1 MVIIMENNEENNEEW
16 GFFSTGPPESLRD
29 AGYKNTAYALGEL
42 VDNSIEEDAKGI
54 DIMLFESFKTSG
66 TQRRWKI
73 EEIGILDNG
82 NGMSPFQLR
91 CSLRYQDGANQR
103 KWTRSKE
110 GGKKMG
116 KFGVGLPQATL
127 SQCRRVDI
135 WSWEDG
141 GGGHDSAV
149 WTYFDLDEPETFKKI
164 PKPISKKIPEK
175 WIGASEIWDNSG
187 TLVVWSN
194 LDRLKWKT
202 STGLYNNAEFLI
214 GRMYRKM
221 IQSKQ
226 IAIKMVALENKFP
239 YNVRYTDRDKDGKIE
254 ADEYHEWTLR
264 ANDPLYLDP
273 DANANDPPVN
283 PAFDQAGETQTW
295 VYNVTEPK
303 TGAKS
308 KQEVKFTTSFAKY
321 ETRAGND
328 FDPKIAL
335 QAKGGAQPHGKHAR
349 KNMGLSIVREDREL
363 ELDDSWSQGKNVAY
377 ERWWGAELC
386 FPKDMDHIF
395 DVSNN
400 KQHAQRLNEVRS
412 KDMDYFRE
420 TDDETDKQ
428 VKNRLKIEDYATWV
442 CLDIR
447 DKMKKTID
455 QIRDQLQA
463 SSIKKKK
470 ARNKRHKLAEEIAS
484 KRIRERRAQGI
495 TGESDKSR
503 IANKEDRIAALRKE
517 LQEEGADE
525 NLAEFLLEMIG
536 KMEYDMV
543 FAGKR
548 IDRDVFFSPEAK
560 VGSVIVYMNENH
572 VAFKHLFQVLDDV
585 DTNEELS
592 EAQLRSKVVHATAA
606 LKLIIG
612 SYAKLEDEADGESRR
627 NLQRVRRDW
636 GRYAE
641 DFLPPKND
649 EYEED

>member
-1 MVIIMENNEENNEEW
+1 MVIKMENNKDDEEDW

-42 VDNSIEEDAKGI
+42 VDNSIEEDAT
-54 DIMLFESFKTSG
+54 DVDVIMFEDFKVSG

-73 EEIGILDNG
+73 SEIGILDNG

-103 KWTRSKE
+103 QWARSKG

-127 SQCRRVDI
+127 SQCKRVDI

-141 GGGHDSAV
+141 GRDSAV
-149 WTYFDLDEPETFKKI
+149 WTYFDLDEPGTFKKI
-164 PKPISKKIPEK
+164 PEPISKKIPEK
-175 WIGASEIWDNSG
+175 WIGASDIWDNSG
-187 TLVVWSN
+187 TLIVWSN

-221 IQSKQ
+221 IQSMQ
-226 IAIKMVALENKFP
+226 VGIMMIALENKPPF
-239 YNVRYTDRDKDGKIE
+239 NTRYTDRDNDGIRTD
-254 ADEYHEWTLR
+254 DEYHSWMLR

-273 DANANDPPVN
+273 EANANDPPVN
-283 PAFDQAGETQTW
+283 PAFEQAGETQTW
-295 VYNVTEPK
+295 VYDIVDPK
-303 TGAKS
+303 TGIKS
-308 KQEVKFTTSFAKY
+308 KQEVKFTTSIAIK
-321 ETRAGND
+321 ETRAGHGY
-328 FDPKIAL
+328 DPKIAL
-335 QAKGGAQPHGKHAR
+335 QARGGSQPHGKHAR

-363 ELDDSWSQGKNVAY
+363 ELDDSWAQGKNVAW

-386 FPKDMDHIF
+386 FGKGMDHIF

-400 KQHAQRLNEVRS
+400 KQHAQRMNEVRS

-420 TDDETDKQ
+420 TYDETDKQ
-428 VKNRLKIEDYATWV
+428 IKNRLKKEDYATWV

-455 QIRDQLQA
+455 QLRDQLQA

-484 KRIRERRAQGI
+484 KKIRERRAQGI
-495 TGESDKSR
+495 TGKSDQTI
-503 IANKEDRIAALRKE
+503 IANKEDRVATLRKE
-517 LQEEGADE
+517 LQEEGANE

-548 IDRDVFFSPEAK
+548 IDGDVFFSPEAK
-560 VGSVIVYMNENH
+560 VGSVIVYINENH
-572 VAFKHLFQVLDDV
+572 VAYKHLFQVLDDV

-592 EAQLRSKVVHATAA
+592 EAQLRRKMVHATAA

-612 SYAKLEDEADGESRR
+612 SYAKLEDEADGEARR

-641 DFLPPKND
+641 DFLPPDDD

>member
-1 MVIIMENNEENNEEW
+1 MVIKMENNEEDEEDW

-42 VDNSIEEDAKGI
+42 VDNSIEEDATDV
-54 DIMLFESFKTSG
+54 DIIMFENFKTSG

-73 EEIGILDNG
+73 SEIGILDNG

-103 KWTRSKE
+103 EWTRSKG

-127 SQCRRVDI
+127 SQCKRVDI

-141 GGGHDSAV
+141 GRDSAV
-149 WTYFDLDEPETFKKI
+149 WTYFDLNEPATFKKI
-164 PKPISKKIPEK
+164 PEPISKKIPEK
-175 WIGASEIWDNSG
+175 WIGASDIWDNSG
-187 TLVVWSN
+187 TLIVWSD

-202 STGLYNNAEFLI
+202 STGLYNNSEFLI

-221 IQSKQ
+221 IQSMQ
-226 IAIKMVALENKFP
+226 VGIKMIALENKSPF
-239 YNVRYTDRDKDGKIE
+239 NIRYTDRDKDGSISE
-254 ADEYHEWTLR
+254 DEYHEWLLR

-273 DANANDPPVN
+273 EANANDPPVN
-283 PAFDQAGETQTW
+283 PAFEQAGETQTW
-295 VYNVTEPK
+295 VYDVTDPK
-303 TGAKS
+303 TGIKS
-308 KQEVKFTTSFAKY
+308 KQEVKFTTSVAKFD
-321 ETRAGND
+321 TRAGHG
-328 FDPKIAL
+328 FDPKTAL
-335 QAKGGAQPHGKHAR
+335 QANGGAQPHGKHAR

-363 ELDDSWSQGKNVAY
+363 ELDDSWAQGKNVAW

-386 FPKDMDHIF
+386 FGKGMDHIF

-400 KQHAQRLNEVRS
+400 KQHAQRMNEVRS

-420 TDDETDKQ
+420 TDDETDKE
-428 VKNRLKIEDYATWV
+428 VKNRLKKEDYATWV

-455 QIRDQLQA
+455 QLRNQLEA

-484 KRIRERRAQGI
+484 KKIRERRAQGI
-495 TGESDKSR
+495 TGKSDQTM
-503 IANKEDRIAALRKE
+503 IADKEDRIAALRKE

-536 KMEYDMV
+536 QMEYDMV
-543 FAGKR
+543 FAGKK
-548 IDRDVFFSPEAK
+548 IDGDVFFSPEAK
-560 VGSVIVYMNENH
+560 VGSLIVYMNENH

-592 EAQLRSKVVHATAA
+592 EAKLRRKVVHATAA

-612 SYAKLEDEADGESRR
+612 SYAKLEDEADGETRR

-641 DFLPPKND
+641 DFLPPDDD